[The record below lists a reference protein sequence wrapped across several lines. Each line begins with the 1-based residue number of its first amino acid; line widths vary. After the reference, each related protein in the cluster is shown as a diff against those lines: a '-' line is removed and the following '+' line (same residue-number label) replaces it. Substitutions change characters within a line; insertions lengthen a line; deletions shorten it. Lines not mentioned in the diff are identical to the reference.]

1 MLRQERHLRLSFRK
15 KRCFYSSPTTIQRF
29 PLKIRGLEFCS
40 FVQTA
45 QEITHNL
52 QNKRKLFL
60 ICPTLIPLGQDFFKQ
75 FPTPRPKGLNLSWEL
90 PVGGGGNRSSWT
102 FSPPPPPISVEKSFN
117 CGQQSVGWQSAGRSF
132 GKLPFS
138 SSGAW
143 IMGEK
148 I

>member
-102 FSPPPPPISVEKSFN
+102 MHKPCIWDKTFTPPPISVEKSFTKTF
-117 CGQQSVGWQSAGRSF
+117 GQLWPTVSWLTISWQVI
-132 GKLPFS
+132 
-138 SSGAW
+138 W
-143 IMGEK
+143 
-148 I
+148 